1 MVIISIFFNSI
12 SRSNRSLLSD
22 LHPWTTDV
30 LDDFSAPATTSQ
42 PKAAVP
48 PTTVSEEAE
57 EDNLDA
63 VLDDDFAKQLAAGM
77 EELMAGEDQE
87 EFKET
92 FEKIWKSFESTSLE
106 DPNPSSNPVDPET
119 KRSFQDT
126 IAQTMN
132 KLRDSSDKVEV
143 SMKVDG
149 TSTRIESN
157 EVLLSANQRRILPK
171 SQKMLLCRKWCD
183 RWSPWQITVISR
195 ICLRAWW
202 VNSWVKTCYMSPWR
216 TLLAK

>member
-143 SMKVDG
+143 RWRLMVHRLELSLMKFYFLRIKDG
-149 TSTRIESN
+149 SYRRVRRCFYAGNDATDG
-157 EVLLSANQRRILPK
+157 VLGR
-171 SQKMLLCRKWCD
+171 
-183 RWSPWQITVISR
+183 
-195 ICLRAWW
+195 
-202 VNSWVKTCYMSPWR
+202 
-216 TLLAK
+216 